1 MGKNSVIKS
10 LGRNLGN
17 AIAHK
22 IVSKYTNIPNSANHM
37 GNEAVEYRDNAIKI
51 AKEFNWNQDDKEE
64 IKKEVL
70 KNFNSKMKN
79 KYANVKFPIEEANNL
94 IDEAVSEVCGK
105 FN

>member
-10 LGRNLGN
+10 IGKNLGN

-22 IVSKYTNIPNSANHM
+22 IVSKYTNIPDSANHM
-37 GNEAVEYRDNAIKI
+37 RNEAVEYRDNAMKI

-70 KNFNSKMKN
+70 KNFNSRMKK
-79 KYANVKFPIEEANNL
+79 KYTDVKFPIEEANKL
-94 IDEAVSEVCGK
+94 IDEEVSKACGYIL
-105 FN
+105 